1 METVHP
7 SARKVF
13 VTGDLNL
20 DCIWRAVSFG
30 GISRVPPPILQV
42 GGSAYNAAAAF
53 NRAGF
58 QAILFGSVGTDQN
71 GDLILDSTAKQGVAT
86 FVTRHASKPTG
97 TCNLVYFEGDKH
109 LRSVFYPHPN
119 ANIYD
124 IGALRKALHFA
135 TLRADDL
142 IFSPFH
148 LFEQLDHSHYKCQE
162 FLQTLTDAGSR
173 VIIDLVPHTLY
184 ESLTADELNDMIGGP
199 IYMFIG
205 EYHTFLGLLGR
216 RPSSGMLSPTYTD
229 CELVAN
235 AFRADYFV
243 CRYGIGNI
251 SQQLLFR
258 SAKGRLLDV
267 GRPTSTGYEEV
278 SASDRC
284 GFGDRLTAETLH
296 TLLESSPAPPIE
308 RSSQ

>member
-1 METVHP
+1 M
-7 SARKVF
+7 
-13 VTGDLNL
+13 
-20 DCIWRAVSFG
+20 DCIWRAVSLG

-42 GGSAYNAAAAF
+42 GGSGYNAATAF
-53 NRAGF
+53 KRAGF

-71 GDLILDSTAKQGVAT
+71 GDLILASTAKQGLTT

-119 ANIYD
+119 ANVYD
-124 IGALRKALHFA
+124 IGALRKALHSA

-148 LFEQLDHSHYKCQE
+148 LFEQLDHSQHRCRE
-162 FLQTLTDAGSR
+162 FLHTLTEAGSR
-173 VIIDLVPHTLY
+173 IIIDLVPHTLY
-184 ESLTADELNDMIGGP
+184 EYLTADELHGMIGGP

-216 RPSSGMLSPTYTD
+216 RPSSDMLSPTSTE
-229 CELVAN
+229 CELVART
-235 AFRADYFV
+235 FHADYFL
-243 CRYGIGNI
+243 CRYGVGNI
-251 SQQLLFR
+251 SQQLVFH
-258 SAKGRLLDV
+258 SAAGQLV
-267 GRPTSTGYEEV
+267 YAGRPTSTGYEEL
-278 SASDRC
+278 SAGDRC
-284 GFGDRLTAETLH
+284 GFGDRLTAETLR
-296 TLLESSPAPPIE
+296 TILESTSATPME